1 MGGRGENQ
9 AIRTDALSVRG
20 RFAVRQA
27 GLELLERGAQPLG
40 LVAKL
45 AQLASVAGLEPFD
58 LPVEL
63 LEQQIGPVEEVLHEL
78 LGDVGATSQDG
89 VLELL
94 DMPLHLAVV
103 DLEREGPKIP
113 AESPTAAIGVDGALR
128 KDLLPD
134 TDQHSPHDY
143 RLTHPSRITAAAPDG
158 V

>member
-27 GLELLERGAQPLG
+27 GLELL
-40 LVAKL
+40 
-45 AQLASVAGLEPFD
+45 
-58 LPVEL
+58 
-63 LEQQIGPVEEVLHEL
+63 
-78 LGDVGATSQDG
+78 
-89 VLELL
+89 
-94 DMPLHLAVV
+94 DMPLHLTVV

-134 TDQHSPHDY
+134 TDQRSPHDY
-143 RLTHPSRITAAAPDG
+143 RLTHPSRITASAPDG
-158 V
+158 VVRLS